1 MGERERKRE
10 RDCVPF
16 YCTDVYAR
24 CVFCLLITLC
34 VLLWNI
40 SRSTFQMI
48 ENTDLYILYTDQNYK
63 HNTFVFAPVFHEL
76 NSKI

>member
-1 MGERERKRE
+1 MVRREWVREKERE

-16 YCTDVYAR
+16 YCTDVYAH

-48 ENTDLYILYTDQNYK
+48 ENTDLYIYIYIYIEG
-63 HNTFVFAPVFHEL
+63 F
-76 NSKI
+76 